1 MTEVLKAQ
9 RDCRVVTNK
18 AAGAQ
23 AREGGLN
30 PTRLGLSIMAE
41 VWDLS

>member
-9 RDCRVVTNK
+9 RDCRVMTNK

-30 PTRLGLSIMAE
+30 PTSGWAFPSWQRSGI
-41 VWDLS
+41 